1 MKIEKIEDI
10 QAIAQFLHIALGSV
24 AEVQSQLYTAQD
36 LNYISKDDF
45 DKIHELG
52 GETARLIAGFIKYLK
67 GSDQRLPTIDYRL
80 STKVRS
86 KLTLKESDQ
95 DEVYAYHC

>member
-10 QAIAQFLHIALGSV
+10 QAIPQFLHIALGSV

-52 GETARLIAGFIKYLK
+52 SETARLIAGFIKYLK
-67 GSDQRLPTIDYRL
+67 GSDQRLPTID
-80 STKVRS
+80 
-86 KLTLKESDQ
+86 
-95 DEVYAYHC
+95 